1 MSAQKKAPM
10 ILIFQV
16 SSIEPTIPPASPCA
30 ITDGAVARLPGHIG
44 IPMPAAVD
52 VFTTWFKSLPK
63 GADLE
68 AAAAAAIARIDQGN
82 LAYPEVKL
90 LRALLVNSAGSR
102 APGTPTGHQPC

>member
-1 MSAQKKAPM
+1 MNAQKKAPM
-10 ILIFQV
+10 ILYFQV
-16 SSIEPTIPPASPCA
+16 SSIEPTIPPASPRA
-30 ITDGAVARLPGHIG
+30 ITDGTFTRLPSHIDTS
-44 IPMPAAVD
+44 MPAAID

-68 AAAAAAIARIDQGN
+68 AAAAAAIARIDQCN

-102 APGTPTGHQPC
+102 APGTPAGHQPC